1 MPIRSQ
7 YNNNINNNYII
18 PKNKI
23 YHGKSSSYS
32 GMNNMM
38 AKRKELMINTIN
50 NNQYNYPNQIQNNYY
65 SNYNRQIPIETDINT
80 NNNYNKYNVTN
91 NYYGN
96 QIINNNFN
104 YYPSSRNIK
113 EMRNMNNPIY
123 NNNYINNTTQP
134 QNNQYMDNSYNNQGY
149 NKMKNFNNN
158 LNLNDN
164 IIYDNNYNNY
174 IVQTPKSDM
183 NYMKKSKSKEK
194 FKNMIKNIDVN
205 MDYQD
210 INFNNGNQKSNIKNK
225 KNLKI
230 KEDNDD
236 NINYFDISNF
246 KSKLMKMSNV
256 KVLNDSNENKDF
268 NYENKNMKVNS
279 SSNSRKNSKVK
290 NKISSKIPHNYIKN
304 IKLYPTNIT
313 ESNDIKFNSGNSKK
327 TMSKIPVNMKR
338 KLTTVQKNQN
348 DEEEESQFNKQLY
361 NTNAFSNSNLLNNVN
376 EQYENDIPNVENK
389 TNRINNEIKFSN
401 KDNNLDIQSETNKIK
416 NQINSIENN
425 FSKYKTTTEL
435 EHSSKNNIKIKSDIF
450 SIKSPKNNNI
460 NNENIDNTN
469 LHSNINKSMKTKK
482 IIFKR
487 AKAKSNLINNQMIN
501 EINIDNEKEKEKE
514 EHNKLEEEDL
524 SKKINLVKIEKIEN
538 KLIGRKIEL
547 KKDINKLNKSQSNET
562 MNVSEVSNDDKIMK
576 INDFS
581 SKIKNNILLGVES
594 KKDFDE
600 TKKINNSKKF
610 NNININ
616 EIIKSSKRNS
626 NNSNIKNISYISKS
640 KKMNK
645 EEKKN
650 EDYTKDK
657 NYFKKCIYKS
667 IAGKDSLGNRKINQD
682 LYLVQIN
689 FINIEGF
696 NLFGVLDGHGENG
709 HKVAVFARDFI
720 ILELSKFFSEHKP
733 NSLLEVYPL
742 LKKNNFSI
750 IKEIYQKADEELSNQ
765 NFNSK
770 FSGTTCV
777 IVFQIGHKLICS
789 NVGDSRAIL
798 VYTSEVDDMKLS
810 SAKIY
815 ELSLDQKPELPEEKK
830 RIYKMGGIVDQML
843 DSKGRRNGPFRVW
856 AGKNN
861 YPGLAMS
868 RCIGDLKGKSCGL
881 ISEPEI
887 IEYTLDENS
896 KYMVIC
902 SDGVWEFSNNE
913 DIMSIGIEFYLKDN
927 IEEFIDKII
936 KVSEFWWEKEDV
948 MRDDITAI
956 VVFF

>member
-348 DEEEESQFNKQLY
+348 DEEKESQFNKQLY

-501 EINIDNEKEKEKE
+501 EKNIDNEKEKEKE

-626 NNSNIKNISYISKS
+626 NNGNIKNISYISKS

-798 VYTSEVDDMKLS
+798 VYTSEVDDIKLS

>member
-279 SSNSRKNSKVK
+279 CSNSRKNSKVK

-798 VYTSEVDDMKLS
+798 VYTSEVDDIKLS

>member
-1 MPIRSQ
+1 
-7 YNNNINNNYII
+7 
-18 PKNKI
+18 
-23 YHGKSSSYS
+23 
-32 GMNNMM
+32 
-38 AKRKELMINTIN
+38 
-50 NNQYNYPNQIQNNYY
+50 
-65 SNYNRQIPIETDINT
+65 
-80 NNNYNKYNVTN
+80 
-91 NYYGN
+91 
-96 QIINNNFN
+96 
-104 YYPSSRNIK
+104 
-113 EMRNMNNPIY
+113 
-123 NNNYINNTTQP
+123 
-134 QNNQYMDNSYNNQGY
+134 MDNSYNVQGY
-149 NKMKNFNNN
+149 NKISNFNNN
-158 LNLNDN
+158 LNLNEN

-194 FKNMIKNIDVN
+194 FRNMIKNIDVN

-210 INFNNGNQKSNIKNK
+210 ININNSNQKPNIKNK
-225 KNLKI
+225 NNLKI

-236 NINYFDISNF
+236 NITYFDISNF
-246 KSKLMKMSNV
+246 KSKLLKMSNV
-256 KVLNDSNENKDF
+256 KVLNNSNENKEF

-304 IKLYPTNIT
+304 IKLYPNIT

-338 KLTTVQKNQN
+338 KLNTIQKNQN

-361 NTNAFSNSNLLNNVN
+361 NTNAFSNSNLLNDVN
-376 EQYENDIPNVENK
+376 EKFENEMPNIENK

-401 KDNNLDIQSETNKIK
+401 KDNNLDIESENKKIK
-416 NQINSIENN
+416 SQINSIENN

-435 EHSSKNNIKIKSDIF
+435 EHSSKNNIKIKSEIIT
-450 SIKSPKNNNI
+450 IKSPKNNNI

-469 LHSNINKSMKTKK
+469 LYSNMKNKSMKTKK

-487 AKAKSNLINNQMIN
+487 SKAKSNLINKQMIN
-501 EINIDNEKEKEKE
+501 EINDDNEKEKEE
-514 EHNKLEEEDL
+514 NTKLEEEDL
-524 SKKINLVKIEKIEN
+524 AKKINLVKIEKIEN

-581 SKIKNNILLGVES
+581 SKIKNNVLLGVES

-640 KKMNK
+640 KKINK

-650 EDYTKDK
+650 EEYAKEK

-709 HKVAVFARDFI
+709 HKVAAFARDFI
-720 ILELSKFFSEHKP
+720 ISELSKFFSEHKP
-733 NSLLEVYPL
+733 TSLLEVYPL

-798 VYTSEVDDMKLS
+798 VYTSETDDIKLS
-810 SAKIY
+810 STKIY
-815 ELSLDQKPELPEEKK
+815 ELSHDQKPELPEEKK

-948 MRDDITAI
+948 MRDDITTI

>member
-1 MPIRSQ
+1 MPMRSQ

-18 PKNKI
+18 QKNKI

-32 GMNNMM
+32 NMNNMIP
-38 AKRKELMINTIN
+38 KRKDLMIITNN

-65 SNYNRQIPIETDINT
+65 NNYNRQIPMETDINA

-91 NYYGN
+91 NFYGN

-113 EMRNMNNPIY
+113 EMRNINNQIY
-123 NNNYINNTTQP
+123 NNNNYINNTIQP
-134 QNNQYMDNSYNNQGY
+134 QNNQYMDNWYNVQGY
-149 NKMKNFNNN
+149 NKISNFNNN
-158 LNLNDN
+158 LNLNEN

-194 FKNMIKNIDVN
+194 FRNMIKNIDVN

-210 INFNNGNQKSNIKNK
+210 ININNSNQKPNIKNK
-225 KNLKI
+225 NNLKI

-236 NINYFDISNF
+236 NITYFDISNF

-256 KVLNDSNENKDF
+256 KVLNNSNENKEF

-304 IKLYPTNIT
+304 IKLYPNIT

-338 KLTTVQKNQN
+338 KLNTIQKNQN

-361 NTNAFSNSNLLNNVN
+361 NTNAFSNSNLLNDVN
-376 EQYENDIPNVENK
+376 EKFENEMPNIENK

-401 KDNNLDIQSETNKIK
+401 KDNNLDIESENKKIK
-416 NQINSIENN
+416 SQINSIENN

-435 EHSSKNNIKIKSDIF
+435 EHSSKNNIKIKSEIIT
-450 SIKSPKNNNI
+450 IKSPKNNNI

-469 LHSNINKSMKTKK
+469 LYSNMKNKSMKTKK

-487 AKAKSNLINNQMIN
+487 SKAKSNLINKQMIN
-501 EINIDNEKEKEKE
+501 EINDDNEKEKEE
-514 EHNKLEEEDL
+514 NTKLEEEDL
-524 SKKINLVKIEKIEN
+524 AKKINLVKIEKIEN
-538 KLIGRKIEL
+538 NLIGRKIEL

-581 SKIKNNILLGVES
+581 SKIKNNVLLGVES

-626 NNSNIKNISYISKS
+626 NNNNIKNISYISKS
-640 KKMNK
+640 KKINK

-650 EDYTKDK
+650 EEYAKEK

-689 FINIEGF
+689 YINIEGF

-709 HKVAVFARDFI
+709 HKVAAFARDFI
-720 ILELSKFFSEHKP
+720 ISELSKFFSEHKP
-733 NSLLEVYPL
+733 TSLLEVYPL

-798 VYTSEVDDMKLS
+798 VYTSEIDDIKLS
-810 SAKIY
+810 STKIY
-815 ELSLDQKPELPEEKK
+815 ELSHDQKPELPEEKK

-948 MRDDITAI
+948 MRDDITTI

>member
-626 NNSNIKNISYISKS
+626 NNGNIKNISYISKS

-798 VYTSEVDDMKLS
+798 VYTSEVDDIKLS

>member
-348 DEEEESQFNKQLY
+348 DEEKESQFNKQLY

-626 NNSNIKNISYISKS
+626 NNGNIKNISYISKS

-798 VYTSEVDDMKLS
+798 VYTSEVDDIKLS